1 MKIVCQ
7 TIKSQNVFKGKCI
20 SFARFITR
28 SRPTNKI
35 HVSKFFNQNFSWYDM
50 ILQPKQSLENETD
63 ASSQNYVSSEVVNLE
78 QSLIQLFPCA
88 FGWVVLLRIRF

>member
-7 TIKSQNVFKGKCI
+7 TIKSQNVLRGKCI

-35 HVSKFFNQNFSWYDM
+35 HVSKFFNQKSSWYDM
-50 ILQPKQSLENETD
+50 ILQPKQSLETD
-63 ASSQNYVSSEVVNLE
+63 VSSQNYVSSEVVNLE
-78 QSLIQLFPCA
+78 QSLIQ
-88 FGWVVLLRIRF
+88 